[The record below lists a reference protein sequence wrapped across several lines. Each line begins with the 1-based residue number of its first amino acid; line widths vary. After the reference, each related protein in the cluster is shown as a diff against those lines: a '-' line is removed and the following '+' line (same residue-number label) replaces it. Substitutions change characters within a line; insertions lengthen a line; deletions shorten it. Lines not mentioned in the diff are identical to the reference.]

1 MKRDFI
7 RYASH
12 EIRTPL
18 NILSIGLKLL
28 KTDIINPSIS
38 QEKLK
43 EMIQEMNNTC
53 QMAISV
59 LEDLAVEEKLDAGLM
74 KLVQTELSITSFL
87 RDTIVPF
94 KLKVLIIVEITDMLC
109 LYSMLLLLFISLIGS
124 WRWDTL
130 HLNIYSHPQ

>member
-28 KTDIINPSIS
+28 KNDVTNPVIS
-38 QEKLK
+38 QDQLK
-43 EMIQEMNNTC
+43 ETIQEMRNTC
-53 QMAISV
+53 HMAKSV
-59 LEDLAVEEKLDAGLM
+59 LEDLVVEEKLDEGLM

-87 RDTIVPF
+87 KETIIPF
-94 KLKVLIIVEITDMLC
+94 KLKVRTV
-109 LYSMLLLLFISLIGS
+109 YPFIFI
-124 WRWDTL
+124 
-130 HLNIYSHPQ
+130 